1 MNMQTDNAMCGLM
14 TDWVLIHRDIT
25 YGRKRSDISS
35 KAIGA
40 ESLKIIFLFFIRYS
54 LERHG
59 AHDEA
64 VAFVVLSDVYRD
76 GIVL

>member
-1 MNMQTDNAMCGLM
+1 MNAQTDNTMCGLM
-14 TDWVLIHRDIT
+14 TDWGLIH
-25 YGRKRSDISS
+25 YGIAYRRKRSGISS
-35 KAIGA
+35 KVIGA
-40 ESLKIIFLFFIRYS
+40 ERFKNIFLFLIRYS

-64 VAFVVLSDVYRD
+64 VAFVVLSDVHRD

>member
-14 TDWVLIHRDIT
+14 TDWGLIHRGIT
-25 YGRKRSDISS
+25 YGRKRSGISS
-35 KAIGA
+35 KVIGA
-40 ESLKIIFLFFIRYS
+40 ERFKIIFLFLIRYS

-64 VAFVVLSDVYRD
+64 VAFVVLSDVHSD
-76 GIVL
+76 GVVL